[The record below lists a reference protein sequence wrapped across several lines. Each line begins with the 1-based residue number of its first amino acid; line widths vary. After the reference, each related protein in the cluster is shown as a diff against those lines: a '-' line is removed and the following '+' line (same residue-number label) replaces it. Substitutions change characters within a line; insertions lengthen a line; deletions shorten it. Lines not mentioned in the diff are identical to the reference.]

1 MNTLERIKSNN
12 NIIIII
18 NQYSEE
24 LNYMEV
30 CETVC
35 QTAEV
40 YSVRNKDWK

>member
-1 MNTLERIKSNN
+1 MNSHERIKSNN

-18 NQYSEE
+18 NQYSGE

-35 QTAEV
+35 RTAEV
-40 YSVRNKDWK
+40 YSFRNKA